1 MAATSIDLSQIKT
14 DALDS
19 KATFK
24 TLIEAEGVVE
34 TIVAG
39 TGITVDDTDPAN
51 PIVTATGGSA
61 SLTTVTIT
69 DAGGKHS
76 LRRINRSFYSRP
88 KLYVTR
94 RNGG

>member
-51 PIVTATGGSA
+51 PVVTATGG
-61 SLTTVTIT
+61 
-69 DAGGKHS
+69 GGGS
-76 LRRINRSFYSRP
+76 GFAMALLF
-88 KLYVTR
+88 
-94 RNGG
+94 G